1 METKSMVDRARSTH
15 PNECDWLSAA
25 SYWQP
30 PHYTVTAWLEH
41 APFAYWLMDAMRPRV
56 VVELGTHFGYSY
68 FVFCEA
74 VVRLGIATRT
84 FALDSW
90 EGDDQAG
97 LYTEDVFEFV
107 SRTNERQ
114 YAGFSTL
121 LRGYFDES
129 LDKIKDGTIDL
140 LHIDGRHGYEDVRHD
155 FDSWLP
161 KLSPHA
167 VVLFHDTAEHQEGF
181 GVWRLW
187 DELSE
192 RYPSF
197 AFDHAHGLGV
207 LGVGTELPRAIT
219 AFFDAGRDSGEE
231 IRRRYVELGGALAER
246 ARLELL
252 PAEVVSLKEHWASS
266 ERGRLAAEQTAHD
279 LRGELDRLHSEV
291 GKLRSE
297 MDQRLAEF
305 RASTSW
311 RLTAPVRAVGGLLRR
326 KP

>member
-1 METKSMVDRARSTH
+1 MDTESMVDRALSRH
-15 PNECDWLSAA
+15 PNERDWLSAA

-41 APFAYWLMDAMRPRV
+41 APFAYWLMDAIRPRV

-74 VVRLGIATRT
+74 VVRLGLETRT

-97 LYTEDVFEFV
+97 LYTEDVYEFV
-107 SRTNERQ
+107 SRTNEREF
-114 YAGFSTL
+114 AEFSTL

-129 LDKIKDGTIDL
+129 LDKIDDGTIDL

-155 FDSWLP
+155 FESWLP
-161 KLSPHA
+161 KLSPRA
-167 VVLFHDTAEHQEGF
+167 VVLFHDITEHQEGF

-192 RYPSF
+192 KYPSF

-207 LGVGTELPRAIT
+207 LGVGTELASPIT
-219 AFFDAGRDSGEE
+219 AFFDAGRTSAEE
-231 IRRRYVELGGALAER
+231 IKRRYVELGDALAER

-252 PAEVVSLKEHWASS
+252 PAEVESLKAHWASS
-266 ERGRLAAEQTAHD
+266 EHGRLKAEREAKD
-279 LRGELDRLHSEV
+279 LRLEVERIKAEMEQRVGEY
-291 GKLRSE
+291 
-297 MDQRLAEF
+297 

-311 RLTAPVRAVGGLLRR
+311 RITAPVRAVGGLIH
-326 KP
+326 KKG

>member
-1 METKSMVDRARSTH
+1 M
-15 PNECDWLSAA
+15 SAA

-41 APFAYWLMDAMRPRV
+41 APFAYWLMDAIRPRV

-74 VVRLGIATRT
+74 VVRLGLETRT

-97 LYTEDVFEFV
+97 IYDETVYEFV

-114 YAGFSTL
+114 YAGFSSL

-129 LDKIKDGTIDL
+129 LDKVADGTIDL

-155 FDSWLP
+155 FESWLP
-161 KLSPHA
+161 KLSPRA
-167 VVLFHDTAEHQEGF
+167 VVLFHDIAEHQEGF

-187 DELSE
+187 DELSKK
-192 RYPSF
+192 YPSF

-207 LGVGTELPRAIT
+207 LGVGTDLPQAIT
-219 AFFDAGRDSGEE
+219 AFFDAGRSSAEE
-231 IRRRYVELGGALAER
+231 IKRRYVELGSALAER

-252 PAEVVSLKEHWASS
+252 PAEVESLKAHWASS
-266 ERGRLAAEQTAHD
+266 ESGRLAAEQTAD
-279 LRGELDRLHSEV
+279 ALRGELDRVGSELQSV
-291 GKLRSE
+291 SAELRSVRSE
-297 MDQRLAEF
+297 MERRLAEY

-311 RLTAPVRAVGGLLRR
+311 RLTAPVRAIGGLIRR
-326 KP
+326 RP